1 MLHSFAESHIGQRK
15 VNEDSFLIDDDLGLY
30 IVADGVGG
38 MSKGEV
44 ASQLACETTASS
56 IKSGLGLKE
65 AVQTAHQ
72 QIVEQI
78 KSDSEKQGMAST
90 IVAVLFK
97 GNSYEVAWVG
107 DSRVYTWDNELKL
120 ITRDDSYVEILF
132 ENGHIGVEDLETHP
146 DRNVISQALGIVRK
160 DIKVNYNAGTLENN
174 QILLLCSDGLYSV
187 ADEKD
192 IIDGL
197 KSNQDTQKM
206 TESLVQKAVEK
217 DGKDNITLLS
227 IISDHDSSSTSK
239 VIKPNVFREFE
250 PITGKAKSYDE
261 KKAAES
267 ENQDFIVYMDPELVD
282 QTKLE
287 DLTPEDK
294 DRLDT
299 AAHQFVSK
307 TESNAKPTA
316 KVIPMAFV
324 SILGLIGILLVLY
337 KING

>member
-15 VNEDSFLIDDDLGLY
+15 VNEDNFLIDEDLDLY

-44 ASQLACETTASS
+44 ASNLACEITANS
-56 IKSGLGLKE
+56 IKSGKGLKE
-65 AVQTAHQ
+65 AVQSAHQ

-97 GNSYEVAWVG
+97 GNSYEIAWVG
-107 DSRVYTWDNELKL
+107 DSRVYTWDDELKL

-160 DIKVNYNAGTLENN
+160 DIKINYNTGTLENN
-174 QILLLCSDGLYSV
+174 QVLLLCSDGLYSV

-197 KSNQDTQKM
+197 KSNQNIQQMTQ
-206 TESLVQKAVEK
+206 SLVKKAVKK
-217 DGKDNITLLS
+217 DGKDNISLLS
-227 IISDHDSSSTSK
+227 IISDDDSDNVNK
-239 VIKPNVFREFE
+239 VVKPKVFREFDST
-250 PITGKAKSYDE
+250 TGKAKDYNN
-261 KKAAES
+261 KKAVES
-267 ENQDFIVYMDPELVD
+267 KKHDVITYMDPELVD

-287 DLTPEDK
+287 DVTPEDK
-294 DRLDT
+294 ERLET
-299 AAHQFVSK
+299 AAHEFVRKTKSDTHSK
-307 TESNAKPTA
+307 TKFVP
-316 KVIPMAFV
+316 IIMV
-324 SILGLIGILLVLY
+324 SILGLVGVLLMFY

>member
-44 ASQLACETTASS
+44 ASHLACETTAKS
-56 IKSGLGLKE
+56 IKSGKGLKE

-72 QIVEQI
+72 LIVDQI
-78 KSDSEKQGMAST
+78 KSDSKKQGMAST

-107 DSRVYTWDNELKL
+107 DSRVYTWDDELKL

-160 DIKVNYNAGTLENN
+160 DIKINYNEGTLESN
-174 QILLLCSDGLYSV
+174 QVLLLCSDGLYSV
-187 ADEKD
+187 ADERN

-197 KSNQDTQKM
+197 KSKQSLQKT
-206 TESLVQKAVEK
+206 TESLVKKAVEK

-227 IISDHDSSSTSK
+227 IISDDDSSSTSEI
-239 VIKPNVFREFE
+239 VKPKVFREFDST
-250 PITGKAKSYDE
+250 TGKAKNYDK
-261 KKAAES
+261 KKALES
-267 ENQDFIVYMDPELVD
+267 KKQDVITYMDPELVN

-287 DLTPEDK
+287 DITPEEK
-294 DRLDT
+294 EQLDT

-307 TESNAKPTA
+307 TETST
-316 KVIPMAFV
+316 KVIPLVLASV
-324 SILGLIGILLVLY
+324 LGLIGVLLILY
-337 KING
+337 KVNG